1 MRTIH
6 FVCWLALSVGAL
18 LGGLDEAGA
27 QGGDVRQ
34 ACTSDAMRLCSDF
47 IPDEAKI
54 TACMHRKRA
63 QIGPECRSAMAAGR
77 HVGHGRAHGYRVR
90 HSGHHG

>member
-6 FVCWLALSVGAL
+6 FVCWLALPVGAL
-18 LGGLDEAGA
+18 LCGLDEAGA
-27 QGGDVRQ
+27 QGVDVRQ

-54 TACMHRKRA
+54 TACMRRKGA
-63 QIGPECRSAMAAGR
+63 QLGPECRIAMAGGR
-77 HVGHGRAHGYRVR
+77 HVGHRRAHGSRVR
-90 HSGHHG
+90 HRGHHG